1 MSKIDS
7 KKTITTKALAQAL
20 GVDVRTVFRTAEK
33 LGYDSTVTP
42 LETAGGTQNVR
53 VFDEE
58 QATAI
63 KLEIQKHHNLAKRQ
77 IDNVSSDLEIIG
89 NAIMAFDA
97 LKKLYSQKEEEM
109 KATIESQKKRL
120 LVTEPKAKWFDNVAE
135 STNLIDF
142 DTEAKKCG
150 FSGKIKFIRVLLS
163 DKIIFRKCVAGVE
176 FFLPYS
182 QYTIYFKSVPVPFQ
196 KGGAKYTRP
205 KLMFTQKGGQWI
217 EAKFDGEK

>member
-1 MSKIDS
+1 MDETDS
-7 KKTITTKALAQAL
+7 KKTITTKELAQTL
-20 GVDVRTVFRTAEK
+20 GVDVDTVNIAVKR
-33 LGYDSTVTP
+33 LGFSDVLRKST
-42 LETAGGTQNVR
+42 GGRPSKVFTQ
-53 VFDEE
+53 E
-58 QATAI
+58 QATLI
-63 KLEIQKHHNLAKRQ
+63 KQEIAKHHNLSNRQ
-77 IDNVSSDLEIIG
+77 IDNVSSDMEIIG

-97 LKKLYSQKEEEM
+97 LKELYAQKEAEM
-109 KATIESQKKRL
+109 KATIESQKKQL
-120 LVTEPKAKWFDNVAE
+120 LIAEPKAHWFDNVAE
-135 STNLIDF
+135 SSNLIDF

-163 DKIIFRKCVAGVE
+163 DKIIFRKCVDGVD